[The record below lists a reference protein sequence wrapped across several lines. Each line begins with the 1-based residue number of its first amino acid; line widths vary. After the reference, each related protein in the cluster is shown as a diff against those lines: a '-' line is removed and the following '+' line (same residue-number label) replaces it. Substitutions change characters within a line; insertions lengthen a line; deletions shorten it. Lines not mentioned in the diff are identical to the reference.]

1 MRWGGTVGAI
11 AVVGAL
17 LLAPGA
23 ASAATRVGNDCSA
36 PNTGLVNSVLIQLA
50 NASSSLPIEAPA
62 GVVTQWRVTSSR
74 PAASQRLKV
83 VAPTGPK
90 NEYRLVGESEEQAIL
105 PTENVFDA
113 RIPVPAGARFGLYAP
128 GPDGPLNCNAVD
140 PGDLMGSH
148 SGDLLVTD
156 GPVVFQ
162 QVVGNSRVP
171 VSAVVEP
178 DGDGDGYG
186 DETQDGCPQ
195 SAASRAE
202 CPQIALDVFPVVGKS
217 SVTLIVIADH
227 PAPVT
232 VTGTAPRIGRAA
244 KRKRAS
250 SSAKLTIRGGTQ
262 TVVPD
267 RLFRFKLRFPSKLK
281 SALRGLPAKRS
292 VKLTV
297 TATATNLV
305 GNTTS
310 RVSVVK
316 LRGQGRPH

>member
-11 AVVGAL
+11 AVVGVL
-17 LLAPGA
+17 LLAPGP

-36 PNTGLVNSVLIQLA
+36 PFTGPVNSVLIQLA
-50 NASSSLPIEAPA
+50 NASSSLPIESPA
-62 GVVTQWRVTSSR
+62 GVVTQWRVTSSI
-74 PAASQRLKV
+74 PASQRLKV

-128 GPDGPLNCNAVD
+128 GPVPNGPLFCNAVD

-162 QVVGNSRVP
+162 QVVGNYRVP

-178 DGDGDGYG
+178 DVDGDGYG

-232 VTGTAPRIGRAA
+232 VTGTAPTIGRAI
-244 KRKRAS
+244 KR
-250 SSAKLTIRGGTQ
+250 KLTIRGGTQ

-281 SALRGLPAKRS
+281 SALTGAAGEEVGEADDHRDRDESGRSDGEPTLPW
-292 VKLTV
+292 
-297 TATATNLV
+297 
-305 GNTTS
+305 
-310 RVSVVK
+310 
-316 LRGQGRPH
+316 